1 MSWIF
6 SFLLVCYA
14 SVRLVLW
21 MRGQWRWLSLRKRLP
36 DLPREVAP
44 PEHLSANL
52 ARLFAK
58 SRWLRIE
65 LTHARHLLAMVAA
78 TDPDV
83 PLGQVRD
90 TRYRRALMQSWTH
103 LRAWLRETEALD
115 ELDRTTLDEL
125 GLGTRNLAELTE
137 GLRPRWRAVAR
148 ARALDPFPLGD
159 LELVQATLERA
170 ELELVALE
178 RGLSLT
184 PDDPY
189 RDRFALA

>member
-1 MSWIF
+1 VSWIF

-21 MRGQWRWLSLRKRLP
+21 MRGQWRWLSLRKGLP
-36 DLPREVAP
+36 DLPSEVRP

-52 ARLFAK
+52 ARLF
-58 SRWLRIE
+58 STCRTLRIE
-65 LTHARHLLAMVAA
+65 LTHARRMLALVAA

-90 TRYRRALMQSWTH
+90 TRYRRALMESWTH
-103 LRAWLRETEALD
+103 LRAWLREAERLD

-137 GLRPRWRAVAR
+137 GLRPRWSAVAR
-148 ARALDPFPLGD
+148 ARALDPFPLDD
-159 LELVQATLERA
+159 LELVRTTLERA

-178 RGLSLT
+178 RGLASV

-189 RDRFALA
+189 RDRFAMA